1 MYTTYHLESAQDVSV
16 DLLDSIK
23 ATFKSKSITITV
35 EETDCD
41 DELTDEMKAILDERL
56 LEEESTYITG
66 DESIAQLKEK
76 YGLETH

>member
-1 MYTTYHLESAQDVSV
+1 MHTTYYLESAQEVST

-23 ATFKSKSITITV
+23 ATFKSKSIIITV

-56 LEEESTYITG
+56 LEDEST
-66 DESIAQLKEK
+66 DMSAEDFLNELKER
-76 YGLETH
+76 YGI

>member
-1 MYTTYHLESAQDVSV
+1 MHTTYYLKSAQEVST

-35 EETDCD
+35 EEAYCD

-56 LEEESTYITG
+56 LKDEITYLTKDKLFDG
-66 DESIAQLKEK
+66 LKKK
-76 YGLETH
+76 YGL

>member
-1 MYTTYHLESAQDVSV
+1 MHTTYYLESAQDVTT

-41 DELTDEMKAILDERL
+41 EELTDEMKAILDERL
-56 LEEESTYITG
+56 LEDESTYMSAE
-66 DESIAQLKEK
+66 DFFNELKER
-76 YGLETH
+76 YGL

>member
-1 MYTTYHLESAQDVSV
+1 MESVQDVGT

-35 EETDCD
+35 EEADCD

-56 LEEESTYITG
+56 MEDESNYITG
-66 DESIAQLKEK
+66 EESITQLKEK
-76 YGLETH
+76 YCL

>member
-1 MYTTYHLESAQDVSV
+1 MHTTYYLESAQEVST

-35 EETDCD
+35 EEADCD

-56 LEEESTYITG
+56 AEDESTYLTRKELFDG
-66 DESIAQLKEK
+66 LNEK
-76 YGLETH
+76 YGL

>member
-1 MYTTYHLESAQDVSV
+1 MHTTYYLKSAQEAST

-23 ATFKSKSITITV
+23 ATFKSKSIIITV

-56 LEEESTYITG
+56 QEDESTYLTE
-66 DESIAQLKEK
+66 DELFDGLKKK
-76 YGLETH
+76 YGL

>member
-1 MYTTYHLESAQDVSV
+1 MHTTYYLKSAQEVST

-56 LEEESTYITG
+56 QEDESTYLTE
-66 DESIAQLKEK
+66 DELFDGLKKK
-76 YGLETH
+76 YGL

>member
-1 MYTTYHLESAQDVSV
+1 MYTTYHLESAQDVST

-56 LEEESTYITG
+56 LEDESTYLTEEELFKG
-66 DESIAQLKEK
+66 LKEK
-76 YGLETH
+76 YGL

>member
-1 MYTTYHLESAQDVSV
+1 MHTTYYLESAQEVNT

-23 ATFKSKSITITV
+23 ATFKSRSITITV

-56 LEEESTYITG
+56 MEDESTYITKEELFDG
-66 DESIAQLKEK
+66 LKK
-76 YGLETH
+76 K

>member
-1 MYTTYHLESAQDVSV
+1 MHTTYHLDSAQDVNT

-56 LEEESTYITG
+56 LEDESTYLSE
-66 DESIAQLKEK
+66 DELFDGLKTK
-76 YGLETH
+76 YGL

>member
-1 MYTTYHLESAQDVSV
+1 MHTTYYLKSAQEVST

-35 EETDCD
+35 VETDCD

-56 LEEESTYITG
+56 ME
-66 DESIAQLKEK
+66 DESNYLTEDELFDGLKKK
-76 YGLETH
+76 YGF

>member
-35 EETDCD
+35 EEADCD

-56 LEEESTYITG
+56 LEDESTYITG
-66 DESIAQLKEK
+66 DESIAQLKAK
-76 YGLETH
+76 YGL